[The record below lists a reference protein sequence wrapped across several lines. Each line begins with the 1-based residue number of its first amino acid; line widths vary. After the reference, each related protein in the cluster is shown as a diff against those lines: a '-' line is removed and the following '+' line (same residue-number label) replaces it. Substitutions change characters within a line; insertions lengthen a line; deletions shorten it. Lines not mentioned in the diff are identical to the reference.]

1 MTADDE
7 GQQLLFVLQSHRDV
21 RGSPQ
26 RVSDVTHLLHH
37 VAVQLLLLSQLSF
50 LALLKLH
57 LQLHQRLVHVR
68 KGLSDLADLPL
79 EELAVAVLSVQVVR
93 HGPADA
99 LQQPRRVLRLQLGDD
114 EVVPHHGVPLFI
126 GPAGVHIWEFE
137 QHLAH
142 LRVLSRVVVPIRD
155 EEVMESAVGDLRLE
169 GPGVDGR
176 AAWQSCGHDEQQWDG
191 IHHAPPL
198 SLFGEPHLHWQPDP
212 AHSFHPGS
220 CYTQSPVT

>member
-126 GPAGVHIWEFE
+126 GPTGVHI
-137 QHLAH
+137 
-142 LRVLSRVVVPIRD
+142 
-155 EEVMESAVGDLRLE
+155 
-169 GPGVDGR
+169 
-176 AAWQSCGHDEQQWDG
+176 
-191 IHHAPPL
+191 
-198 SLFGEPHLHWQPDP
+198 
-212 AHSFHPGS
+212 
-220 CYTQSPVT
+220 